1 MKLRGWR
8 ALGAGLIAGA
18 LGALAMPPL
27 FWLPL
32 AVVGVVVLVWLWEG
46 APTAR
51 IAALRAWLWG
61 IGYSA
66 VGSYWMVEAFFVPPA
81 DFALLG
87 PPAVL
92 GLAMVLGAFPAA
104 AAWTTKLLVQRRPDL
119 GGRYRRLILL
129 AVAWTA
135 AEWLRGHIFTG
146 FPWNPLAHVWAFA
159 TPLLQAA
166 ALVGVYGLG
175 TLTFMILAS
184 PTAGWRASLASLAV
198 VGLAGVAGQQVMGQQ
213 AIGSGAPATEGPI
226 VRIVQPNVPQAEKWR
241 PEGRA
246 RELQKLIDL
255 SRRDGF
261 DHVAAVVWPETAT
274 PFIVQPGSAGLPML
288 ATAAPPGGYL
298 LAGAARSGADVSE
311 GVWNSLLAI
320 DSAGTMVATYDKV
333 HLVPFGE
340 YIPFHKE
347 LPPIGGLIG
356 RGSFEKGESFTT
368 LTLPGLPSFSPLICY
383 EAIFPAEVTG
393 PGMRPA
399 WLLNV
404 TNDAWFGVSSGPYQ
418 HLVSARLRSIE
429 EGLPMIRAANTGV
442 SAVIDAYGRI
452 LKSLE
457 MEQEGVIDHILPP
470 ARAATAYARWHD
482 WTLLSLLTILVS
494 CVFLARRKRDTV
506 DA

>member
-1 MKLRGWR
+1 
-8 ALGAGLIAGA
+8 
-18 LGALAMPPL
+18 MPPL

-32 AVVGVVVLVWLWEG
+32 AVVGLVVLVWLWDD

-51 IAALRAWLWG
+51 IAALRAWFWG
-61 IGYSA
+61 IGHFT

-104 AAWTTKLLVQRRPDL
+104 AAWTTKILVRRWPYL

-135 AEWLRGHIFTG
+135 TEWLRGNIFTG

-159 TPLLQAA
+159 TPLLQGAS
-166 ALVGVYGLG
+166 LVGVYGLG

-184 PTAGWRASLASLAV
+184 PAAGWRASLASLAV
-198 VGLAGVAGQQVMGQQ
+198 VGLAGVAGEQVMGGQVMGQQ
-213 AIGSGAPATEGPI
+213 AMESNAPAAGPI

-261 DHVAAVVWPETAT
+261 DRVAAVVWPETAT
-274 PFIVQPGSAGLPML
+274 PFIVQPGSPGLAML

-298 LAGAARSGADVSE
+298 LAGAARSGAELKE

-320 DSAGTMVATYDKV
+320 DSAGEVAGTYDKV

-347 LPPIGGLIG
+347 WPPLTGLIG

-368 LTLPGLPSFSPLICY
+368 VTLPGLPGFSPLICY
-383 EAIFPAEVTG
+383 
-393 PGMRPA
+393 RR
-399 WLLNV
+399 
-404 TNDAWFGVSSGPYQ
+404 SS
-418 HLVSARLRSIE
+418 
-429 EGLPMIRAANTGV
+429 
-442 SAVIDAYGRI
+442 
-452 LKSLE
+452 
-457 MEQEGVIDHILPP
+457 P
-470 ARAATAYARWHD
+470 AR
-482 WTLLSLLTILVS
+482 
-494 CVFLARRKRDTV
+494 
-506 DA
+506 